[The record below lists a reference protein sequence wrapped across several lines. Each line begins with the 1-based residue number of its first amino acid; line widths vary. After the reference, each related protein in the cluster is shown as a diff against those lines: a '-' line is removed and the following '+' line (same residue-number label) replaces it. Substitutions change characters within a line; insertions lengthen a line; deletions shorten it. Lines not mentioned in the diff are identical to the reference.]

1 MIRAMMPSNDKE
13 PELTEIH
20 KMLKRTTLLAA
31 ISALMVS
38 ASAAADTRL
47 AIGSTS
53 TVSPFYSYFVSV
65 SNIINDNMPGY
76 RATTVE
82 TGASVEN
89 LVRMGRG
96 QLDMGMITT
105 DLMDDAIKG
114 EGKFKGH
121 AVDAKLLWVYFNIP
135 QLTLV
140 REDSGV
146 QSFSDLDGKDFAPGM
161 RGSAT
166 EAATE
171 TVLDLLKIKPK
182 YFRASAQDG
191 MDAVKD
197 KRVVGWT
204 SSSMGHRVSASQ
216 IDVGSFVALRPL
228 SLTAEQAEQVEANI
242 PQLNVEQVPAGAAD
256 GYPAFTTWSMGLG
269 VAATADMDEE
279 TAYNI
284 VKSVMEHRD
293 PQTNAMPQ
301 TADFD
306 FIELTLQ
313 FANTPLH
320 PGAVKYFEEQ
330 GYDVPAELK

>member
-1 MIRAMMPSNDKE
+1 MFRKGTLVAM
-13 PELTEIH
+13 L
-20 KMLKRTTLLAA
+20 
-31 ISALMVS
+31 SALMMTANVS
-38 ASAAADTRL
+38 AETRL

-53 TVSPFYSYFVSV
+53 TVSPFYGYFVSV
-65 SNIINDNMPGY
+65 SNIINENMPGF
-76 RATTVE
+76 RATTIE

-96 QLDMGMITT
+96 QLDMGMVTT
-105 DLMDDAIKG
+105 DLMGDAING
-114 EGKFKGH
+114 EGKFKGN

-135 QLTLV
+135 QTTLV

-146 QSFSDLDGKDFAPGM
+146 ETLQDLEGKPFAPGM

-166 EAATE
+166 EAATQA
-171 TVLDLLKIKPK
+171 VLELLEIQPK
-182 YFRASAQDG
+182 YFHSSAQDQ
-191 MDAVKD
+191 MDAVKN

-204 SSSMGHRVSASQ
+204 ASSMGHKVSASQ
-216 IDVGSFVALRPL
+216 IDVGSFVDLRPL
-228 SLTAEQAEQVEANI
+228 SLTEEEAQKIKEGI
-242 PQLNVEQVPAGAAD
+242 PQLNIEQVPAGAAE
-256 GYPAFTTWSMGLG
+256 GYPAYTTWSMGLG

-284 VKSVMEHRD
+284 VKSVMENRE
-293 PQTNAMPQ
+293 PQTQAMPR

-306 FIELTLQ
+306 FIDLTLK
-313 FANTPLH
+313 FANTPIH